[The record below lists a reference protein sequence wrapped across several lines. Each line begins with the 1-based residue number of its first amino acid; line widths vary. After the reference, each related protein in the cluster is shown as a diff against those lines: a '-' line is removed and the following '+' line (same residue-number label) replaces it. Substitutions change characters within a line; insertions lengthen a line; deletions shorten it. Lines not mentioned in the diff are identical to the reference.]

1 MPLLRPFRRRLLLP
15 LPLLLV
21 ACKGGDGPSEP
32 PGRFSG
38 MGALTA
44 DETAFLWA
52 GGATSVGTNGPLGDA
67 WRYDLAEGTWTPLA
81 DLPEPTLRGVAAV
94 REGELVLFGGST
106 TGWSDHAWL
115 FKHDDN
121 SDTWED
127 LGSSGPSPRFK
138 HAGTVRDD
146 TLYISGGRNN
156 DGESDVFY
164 ADLWALDLDAMTWSE
179 VATTGGPAGIHRHE
193 LAWDAARGVFWV
205 HAGFQPPVDDA
216 TAEPERSDR
225 LWTIDPDTWTWEEQ
239 TWSGE
244 GPPIRASHA
253 MVPTSRGLV
262 VWGGSAGDTST
273 WVYAPEA
280 GTWTE
285 HAHEVA
291 PLSRDAFSYDLTSDE
306 SALYLVG
313 GDPVSEEVPDFVA
326 DVWRLDLDDMSWTE
340 LEGIE

>member
-1 MPLLRPFRRRLLLP
+1 MRLLSTCLVLLLP
-15 LPLLLV
+15 LS
-21 ACKGGDGPSEP
+21 ACKGEPAPTEP

-44 DETAFLWA
+44 DESAILWV
-52 GGATSVGTNGPLGDA
+52 GGATSVGTNGPLQDA
-67 WRYDLAEGTWTPLA
+67 WRYDLAEGSWTALA

-94 REGELVLFGGST
+94 REGELVVFGGST
-106 TGWSDHAWL
+106 TGWTDHAWL

-127 LGSSGPSPRFK
+127 LGSSGPAPRFK
-138 HAGTVRDD
+138 HAGTVRGDIL
-146 TLYISGGRNN
+146 TITGGRNN

-164 ADLWALDLDAMTWSE
+164 ADLWALDLDSMTWTE
-179 VATTGGPAGIHRHE
+179 VETTGGPAGIHRHAM
-193 LAWDAARGVFWV
+193 AWDEARGVFWV
-205 HAGFQPPVDDA
+205 HAGFQPPAADPG
-216 TAEPERSDR
+216 AEPERSDR
-225 LWTIDPDTWTWEEQ
+225 LWTIDPETWTWEEL

-253 MVPTSRGLV
+253 MVVTDTGLL

-273 WVYAPEA
+273 WTYEVSA

-285 HAHEVA
+285 HPHEVA
-291 PLSRDAFSYDLTSDE
+291 PLSRDAFIYDLTRDGS
-306 SALYLVG
+306 SLYLVG

-326 DVWRLDLDDMSWTE
+326 DVWRLDLDSMSWTE